1 MTQWFSTYI
10 EEIYTPQ
17 IESMFSMENQ
27 AKFDTSIKSIIYKVL
42 SHLKIIQPSLEKK
55 IQQLLTVKD

>member
-17 IESMFSMENQ
+17 IESMFTMENQ
-27 AKFDTSIKSIIYKVL
+27 AKFDTSIKSII
-42 SHLKIIQPSLEKK
+42 
-55 IQQLLTVKD
+55 